1 LDVDAAV
8 IAMARIAAGLHAS
21 DITAP
26 IALKTIGKCVL
37 GEEQP

>member
-8 IAMARIAAGLHAS
+8 IGMAGIAAGLHAS